1 MSWKRDF
8 EICALSIYESA
19 FVPSDGIFL
28 YPIDEMGK
36 KIVNIYYESGDR

>member
-1 MSWKRDF
+1 MPWKRDF

-28 YPIDEMGK
+28 YSIDEMEE
-36 KIVNIYYESGDR
+36 KIVSLCDEWSDR